1 MEETCAEK
9 IAKNNAVFREANDD
23 LAEAATEFGL
33 AGDNWSPFICECSDT
48 SCVKVVRL
56 TLEEYRH
63 VRSNPRW
70 FVHAPEHETTVDGL
84 VRPVERHEGYT
95 MVEKIGEAG
104 DLAAELAS
112 GREEA

>member
-1 MEETCAEK
+1 MEETNAEK

-23 LAEAATEFGL
+23 LAAAATGYGVE
-33 AGDNWSPFICECSDT
+33 ADSWSPFICECSDPR
-48 SCVKVVRL
+48 CVKVVPL

-70 FVHAPEHETTVDGL
+70 FLHAPEHETAVDGL

-112 GREEA
+112 GPEEA